1 MRKLLCD
8 THVILAS
15 GACWRGT
22 ESTPESSRSVGYVCD
37 DGGGD
42 EDSGVDG
49 DGGQGSPFLYIQT
62 PDQPLHGG
70 R

>member
-1 MRKLLCD
+1 MRELLCD

-22 ESTPESSRSVGYVCD
+22 ESTPEHSRSVDYVYD
-37 DGGGD
+37 DDGD
-42 EDSGVDG
+42 EDSGVDD
-49 DGGQGSPFLYIQT
+49 DGGQGSAFLYIQT